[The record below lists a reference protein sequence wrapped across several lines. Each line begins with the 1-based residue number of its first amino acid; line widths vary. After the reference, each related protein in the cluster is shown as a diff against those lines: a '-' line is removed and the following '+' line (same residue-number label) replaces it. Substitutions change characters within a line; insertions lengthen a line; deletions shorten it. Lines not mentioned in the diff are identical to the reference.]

1 MSQKPEKNKHET
13 MKKKPENSA
22 PNNNTMIVIRLVVAS
37 VIFAVSL
44 IVKMPEFLSIILLV
58 LAAVAA
64 GYDIVLQAMNSI
76 EEGDYFSVPVVVVF
90 IALLSYFIGFAIE
103 GAALIL
109 LYQIG
114 LMLINYAEEHTKKSA
129 LELLGY
135 QDEAVKAKM
144 AALLNDK
151 EATSMSIESV
161 MRSSAGSVLKLAMV
175 LSVVYA
181 VVLPIFTNYTYI
193 VSIHRALTIILIATP
208 MSVVV
213 SIPLAAMVGM
223 CYSAQ
228 QGVVIEKASSI
239 EALADS
245 TVAIFDKGGI
255 FADECPRIIAMYS
268 DILDSGTFMNFVAH
282 SVYYSDQPIA
292 KAIAAAFDQDY
303 RLDVI
308 SNFRDIPGYGMEL
321 SIDGIPVSFG
331 TRELFSSREVEL
343 PEDNAA
349 IGQAYYMVV
358 ANKYVGKVVVSSE
371 VNEETENLIPE
382 MKATG
387 INRCILLTED
397 SKEVGQQFAEL
408 MNFNEMYAQCDTEKK
423 LGVISDIVKRE
434 KGAVLFIYS
443 SGVET
448 HSDAAVDIRVGS
460 KGKFAD
466 VIVAPAYINNLP
478 FAKQV
483 AVRVKEVAIENA
495 LFSFI
500 IKALL
505 VFLSIVGY
513 CNLWFAIFIDMVA
526 AVFTILN
533 TIRVTNES
541 LLTTL
546 RYKMGR

>member
-1 MSQKPEKNKHET
+1 MSQKPEKSKHEA
-13 MKKKPENSA
+13 A
-22 PNNNTMIVIRLVVAS
+22 PNKQESSMPNTVMVIRLVIAS

-44 IVKMPEFLSIILLV
+44 IVSMPEFLSIILLV

-64 GYDIVLQAMNSI
+64 GYDIALQAVNSI
-76 EEGDYFSVPVVVVF
+76 EKGDYFDVPVVVLF
-90 IALLSYFIGFAIE
+90 IAVLSYFIGFAIE

-114 LMLINYAEEHTKKSA
+114 LMLIDYAQEHTKKAA
-129 LELLGY
+129 LELLNY
-135 QDEAVKAKM
+135 QDDGIKSKVTELVNNKDASAM
-144 AALLNDK
+144 A
-151 EATSMSIESV
+151 IESV
-161 MRSSAGSVLKLAMV
+161 MKTSSSSVLKLAMI

-181 VVLPIFTNYTYI
+181 IALPLFTNYTYI

-213 SIPLAAMVGM
+213 SIPLAAIVGM

-228 QGVVIEKASSI
+228 QGVVFENASSM

-245 TVAIFDKGGI
+245 SVVVFDKGGI

-268 DILDSGTFMNFVAH
+268 DILDSSTFMNFVAH
-282 SVYYSDQPIA
+282 SVYYSEQPIA

-308 SNFRDIPGYGMEL
+308 SDFRDIPGYGMEL
-321 SIDGIPVSFG
+321 NIDGIPVSFG
-331 TRELFSSREVEL
+331 LRELYSSREVEL
-343 PEDNAA
+343 PDDNAA
-349 IGQAYYMVV
+349 IGQTYYMVV

-382 MKATG
+382 LKATG
-387 INRCILLTED
+387 ISRCVLLTED

-408 MNFNEMYAQCDTEKK
+408 MNFNEMYPQCDTEKK
-423 LGVISDIVKRE
+423 LNIISEIVKRE
-434 KGAVLFIYS
+434 KGAVIFIYS
-443 SGVET
+443 SGIEA

-466 VIVAPAYINNLP
+466 AIVAPAYINNLP

-483 AVRVKEVAIENA
+483 AVRIKEIAIENA
-495 LFSFI
+495 LFAFI
-500 IKALL
+500 VKALL

-526 AVFTILN
+526 AVATILN

-541 LLTTL
+541 VLSTL

>member
-58 LAAVAA
+58 LAAAAA

-76 EEGDYFSVPVVVVF
+76 EEGEYFSVPVVVVF

-151 EATSMSIESV
+151 EATSMSLETV
-161 MRSSAGSVLKLAMV
+161 MKSSAGSVLKLAMV

-181 VVLPIFTNYTYI
+181 VALPIFTNYTYI

-331 TRELFSSREVEL
+331 TRELYSSREVEL

-423 LGVISDIVKRE
+423 LGIISDIVKRE

-443 SGVET
+443 SGVEA
-448 HSDAAVDIRVGS
+448 HSDATVDIRVGS

-495 LFSFI
+495 LFAFI

>member
-13 MKKKPENSA
+13 IKKKPENSA

-114 LMLINYAEEHTKKSA
+114 LLLINYAEEHTKKSA
-129 LELLGY
+129 QELLGY

-181 VVLPIFTNYTYI
+181 VALPIFTNYTYI

-371 VNEETENLIPE
+371 VNE
-382 MKATG
+382 
-387 INRCILLTED
+387 
-397 SKEVGQQFAEL
+397 
-408 MNFNEMYAQCDTEKK
+408 
-423 LGVISDIVKRE
+423 
-434 KGAVLFIYS
+434 
-443 SGVET
+443 
-448 HSDAAVDIRVGS
+448 
-460 KGKFAD
+460 
-466 VIVAPAYINNLP
+466 
-478 FAKQV
+478 
-483 AVRVKEVAIENA
+483 
-495 LFSFI
+495 
-500 IKALL
+500 
-505 VFLSIVGY
+505 
-513 CNLWFAIFIDMVA
+513 
-526 AVFTILN
+526 
-533 TIRVTNES
+533 
-541 LLTTL
+541 
-546 RYKMGR
+546 